1 MTTERNRNRIQLF
14 LNETHK
20 EILNQL
26 RQEKGWNENGMPDKE
41 MLKYIILDYQRLSED
56 YKHLEEKLRYMDQNI
71 SILVNLVSSMA
82 MEYHIQSY
90 PLEESLPYFQA
101 RKQVESMMNLPRA
114 IKPSP
119 AIQKEL
125 QQPTKVFHETLLEK
139 ESSETPKV
147 KPKKE
152 LNDRVSTSY
161 GYEFESKPQEKID
174 DDDMPNVFLDNDD
187 DMPNVF
193 L

>member
-1 MTTERNRNRIQLF
+1 MADKNKNRIQIY
-14 LNETHK
+14 LNETYQNVLD
-20 EILNQL
+20 EIKQLNQFSTQIDDREL
-26 RQEKGWNENGMPDKE
+26 I
-41 MLKYIILDYQRLSED
+41 KYVVLDYQQLLKSTND
-56 YKHLEEKLRYMDQNI
+56 LKEKLRYMDQNI

-101 RKQVESMMNLPRA
+101 RKQVESMMNLPRT

-152 LNDRVSTSY
+152 LNDHVSTSY

-174 DDDMPNVFLDNDD
+174 DDDMPNVFLDDDD

>member
-1 MTTERNRNRIQLF
+1 MADKNKNRIQIY
-14 LNETHK
+14 LNETYQNVLD
-20 EILNQL
+20 EIKQLNQFSTQIDDREL
-26 RQEKGWNENGMPDKE
+26 I
-41 MLKYIILDYQRLSED
+41 KYVVLDYQQLLKSTND
-56 YKHLEEKLRYMDQNI
+56 LKEKLRYMDQNI

-139 ESSETPKV
+139 ESIETTKV
-147 KPKKE
+147 EPKKE
-152 LNDRVSTSY
+152 LNDMPSTSY
-161 GYEFESKPQEKID
+161 ESESPEIID
-174 DDDMPNVFLDNDD
+174 DEDDMPNYFL
-187 DMPNVF
+187 
-193 L
+193 